1 MMTNAITQ
9 RLATTATGYAAII
22 GGVLDIRTVTDGRN
36 AAALNA
42 LFANGTRVESNCT
55 DRDCTCLVELLGRLH
70 PDVQI
75 VAVAVQV
82 TA

>member
-1 MMTNAITQ
+1 MMTETLTQ
-9 RLATTATGYAAII
+9 RLATTATGFGAVIDGI
-22 GGVLDIRTVTDGRN
+22 LDIRTVTDGRN

-42 LFANGTRVESNCT
+42 LFVKGTNVKSNCT